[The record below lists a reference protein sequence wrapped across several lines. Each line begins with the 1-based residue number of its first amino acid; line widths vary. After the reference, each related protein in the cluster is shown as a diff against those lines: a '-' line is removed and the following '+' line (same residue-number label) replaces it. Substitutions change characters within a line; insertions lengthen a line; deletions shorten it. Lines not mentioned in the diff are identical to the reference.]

1 MSQYQAR
8 YESAAI
14 RGFLPW
20 MPGVPAPL
28 KPYVRGD
35 LVELNARIMAERA
48 ARPRGLDTGHG
59 TPAGYRRHR
68 RAGEQA
74 CVPCLE
80 AERARNLER
89 ARERGR
95 PTKSEAAKVRAA
107 QYGTPRT
114 GGAPPPPP
122 MRQAVAR

>member
-20 MPGVPAPL
+20 MPGVPMPL
-28 KPYVRGD
+28 KPYVRGN
-35 LVELNARIMAERA
+35 LVELNARIMAERTETPRSV
-48 ARPRGLDTGHG
+48 RPLHG
-59 TPAGYRRHR
+59 TTAGYKRHR

-74 CVPCLE
+74 CEACLE
-80 AERARNLER
+80 AERENARK
-89 ARERGR
+89 RGSGL
-95 PTKSEAAKVRAA
+95 TKSEAAKLRAA
-107 QYGTPRT
+107 RIGTPRT

-122 MRQAVAR
+122 MRRKAAR

>member
-1 MSQYQAR
+1 MSR
-8 YESAAI
+8 RFEGAAV

-20 MPGVPAPL
+20 LAGIPAPL

-48 ARPRGLDTGHG
+48 ERPRGLATGHG

-95 PTKSEAAKVRAA
+95 LTKSEAAKVRAA
-107 QYGTPRT
+107 RIGTPRT
-114 GGAPPPPP
+114 GGAPPPAPL
-122 MRQAVAR
+122 RHSAGLR